1 MLCKKVS
8 CKVAQKIAYV
18 SVLIKISSVNKK
30 IHGDHPPRRGRE
42 EKVKKGGRKA
52 LPHYA
57 RFAGSKGNV
66 GNIIFTS

>member
-30 IHGDHPPRRGRE
+30 NSQDHPPRR
-42 EKVKKGGRKA
+42 KSKKGRTQSATA
-52 LPHYA
+52 LHPL
-57 RFAGSKGNV
+57 RWL
-66 GNIIFTS
+66 